1 MSSAQTNPVP
11 VSISYAESFSTT
23 PHSSTVPPLG
33 WQGWRIGAT
42 ASSAFETAAPTTD
55 VALIANSTAA
65 VNTGG
70 IHNYNG
76 AIGILNSGTMN
87 AAIVLSISTS
97 AHSSVQ
103 VSYQLSTI
111 RNPYNGSS
119 NTRIEEAT
127 LQYRVGTS
135 GPFTTLP
142 GPVYTTGSTAQTTA
156 VTTPL
161 DPVLFT
167 QALPIACDH
176 QPIVQ
181 LRWVVRDLSGFGSRP
196 SIAIDQVT
204 VTGVSHPLFS
214 GGAGR
219 GDVSDGFLAAPVT
232 ANLYL
237 GGSGRGEKSD
247 AFTAAPIT
255 ASIYGGG
262 AGRGDV
268 SDGYTAAPMTASLYL
283 GGNGRGEKS
292 DAFTAPSIT
301 ASIYG
306 GGAGRGDVSDGYTA
320 APVTASLYLGG
331 NGRGEKSDAFT
342 APSITASIY
351 SGGTGRGD
359 VSDGYTAAPV
369 TASLYLG
376 GNGRGEKSDAFT
388 APSITASIYSGGTG
402 RGDVSDGYTAAP
414 VTASIYAGGHGR
426 GEKSDAFTAASIIA
440 SIYGGG
446 AGRGDESDG
455 FLAAPVIAS
464 LYLGGNGRGDKS
476 DAFTAAP
483 ITASIYAGG
492 VGRGEATAAFD
503 LSDQLVALVVRA
515 LLGGPFDPLTGLQ
528 HDSLR
533 TKGLLP
539 SLEPYTLLGY
549 DLPGGGGELIQGG
562 TLAITGPD
570 APVDWVVVELRAPQ
584 QPSQITAARC
594 LLLQRDGDVVDPVT
608 GGTAYFT
615 APPGNHYI
623 SIRHRNHLGA
633 MTALPVAL
641 DLAGPLVDF
650 SQPTTGTFGTGA
662 QRILAGRTMLWP
674 GDVTSNGTVKYAGAA
689 NDRDPILTTIG
700 GTVPT
705 AVVHNTYATS
715 DVNMDGRVKYTG
727 QGNDRDIILQVI
739 GGTVPTNVRNEQIP

>member
-1 MSSAQTNPVP
+1 MGANNGPTSKTLSRHAFALAIACAGPNVVWAQANPVP
-11 VSISYAESFSTT
+11 VPISYAESFTTT
-23 PHSSTVPPLG
+23 PHNTTVLPLG

-42 ASSAFETAAPTTD
+42 ASSTFETAAPTAD

-70 IHNYNG
+70 VHNYNG

-135 GPFTTLP
+135 GPFTTLS
-142 GPVYTTGSTAQTTA
+142 GPVYTTGTTAQTTA

-161 DPVLFT
+161 NPALFT
-167 QALPIACDH
+167 HTLPIDCDH

-181 LRWVVRDLSGFGSRP
+181 LRWVVRDLSGAGSRP
-196 SIAIDQVT
+196 SIAIDLVT
-204 VTGVSHPLFS
+204 VTGLSHPMFV
-214 GGAGR
+214 GGVGR
-219 GDVSDGFLAAPVT
+219 GDVGSAFTAAPIGT
-232 ANLYL
+232 NIHA
-237 GGSGRGEKSD
+237 GGPGRGEASGQYTAAPITASLYAGGIGRGEVSH

-255 ASIYGGG
+255 ASIYSGG
-262 AGRGDV
+262 AGRGEE
-268 SDGYTAAPMTASLYL
+268 SNGYTTAPVAASIYA
-283 GGNGRGEKS
+283 GGNGRGEVS
-292 DAFTAPSIT
+292 HAFTA
-301 ASIYG
+301 
-306 GGAGRGDVSDGYTA
+306 
-320 APVTASLYLGG
+320 APL
-331 NGRGEKSDAFT
+331 
-342 APSITASIY
+342 TASIY
-351 SGGTGRGD
+351 SGG
-359 VSDGYTAAPV
+359 A
-369 TASLYLG
+369 
-376 GNGRGEKSDAFT
+376 GRGEE
-388 APSITASIYSGGTG
+388 
-402 RGDVSDGYTAAP
+402 SDGYTAAP

-426 GEKSDAFTAASIIA
+426 GEVS
-440 SIYGGG
+440 
-446 AGRGDESDG
+446 
-455 FLAAPVIAS
+455 
-464 LYLGGNGRGDKS
+464 
-476 DAFTAAP
+476 
-483 ITASIYAGG
+483 
-492 VGRGEATAAFD
+492 AAFD
-503 LSDQLVALVVRA
+503 LSEQLVALLVRA

-539 SLEPYTLLGY
+539 SVEPYTLLGY
-549 DLPGGGGELIQGG
+549 DLPGGGGEFIQGG
-562 TLAITGPD
+562 TLSVTGPD

-615 APPGNHYI
+615 APPGDHYI

-650 SQPTTGTFGTGA
+650 SQPTTGTFGTAA

-689 NDRDPILTTIG
+689 NDRDPILTTVG

-705 AVVHNTYATS
+705 AVVPNTYATS